1 MARKRK
7 PGDRYPGGQL
17 KQQRVDPTPEMVL
30 KRMKEIGRMDVSLD
44 HPIDVMHAKGGL
56 ARPTVRHPVSG
67 EEVPED
73 PAEAERRRDAGRSFA
88 NLAFHVFGQPFATID
103 ARSRRMVAP
112 SINQDDADDIAA
124 KEARARQTDL
134 RTPEERAEDV
144 RARYDAMVRLVGPG
158 SIREWVLRNVAV
170 FCEPIHVLARNP
182 SKREQ
187 LRLHLLDAL
196 DLIGDERAVRRAVD
210 DVRGE
215 WGRRAA

>member
-17 KQQRVDPTPEMVL
+17 KQQRVNPTPEMAL
-30 KRMKEIGRMDVSLD
+30 KRMKELGRMDVSLD
-44 HPIDVMHAKGGL
+44 HPIDVLHAEGLL
-56 ARPTVRHPVSG
+56 ARG
-67 EEVPED
+67 FED
-73 PAEAERRRDAGRSFA
+73 PAEAERRRDAGRAFA

-103 ARSRRMVAP
+103 GRSRRMVAP

-144 RARYDAMVRLVGPG
+144 RARYDAMVRLIGPG
-158 SIREWVLRNVAV
+158 SIREWVLRKVAV
-170 FCEPIHVLARNP
+170 FCEPIHALARNP

>member
-17 KQQRVDPTPEMVL
+17 KQQRVDPTPEMTL
-30 KRMKEIGRMDVSLD
+30 KRMKELGRMDVSLD
-44 HPIDVMHAKGGL
+44 HPIDVLHAKGML
-56 ARPTVRHPVSG
+56 ARGS
-67 EEVPED
+67 ED
-73 PAEAERRRDAGRSFA
+73 PAEAERRRDAGRAFA

-158 SIREWVLRNVAV
+158 SIREWVLRKVAV

-196 DLIGDERAVRRAVD
+196 DLIADEREVRRAVD
-210 DVRGE
+210 DVRVG

>member
-7 PGDRYPGGQL
+7 AGDSYPGGQL
-17 KQQRVDPTPEMVL
+17 KQQRVEPTPEMVL
-30 KRMKEIGRMDVSLD
+30 KRMMEVGRMDVSQD
-44 HPIDVMHAKGGL
+44 HPIDVMHAKGL
-56 ARPTVRHPVSG
+56 LSRPK
-67 EEVPED
+67 EDD
-73 PAEAERRRDAGRSFA
+73 PAEAERRRDSGRAFA

-103 ARSRRMVAP
+103 SRSRRMVAP
-112 SINQDDADDIAA
+112 SINPDDADDIAA

-144 RARYDAMVRLVGPG
+144 RARYEAMLRLIGSG
-158 SIREWVLRNVAV
+158 SIREWVLRRVAV

-182 SKREQ
+182 SKRER
-187 LRLHLLDAL
+187 LRLHLIDAL

-210 DVRGE
+210 DVRGQ

>member
-17 KQQRVDPTPEMVL
+17 KQQRVNPTPEMAL
-30 KRMKEIGRMDVSLD
+30 KRMKELGRMDVSLD
-44 HPIDVMHAKGGL
+44 HPIDALHAKGLL
-56 ARPTVRHPVSG
+56 ARG
-67 EEVPED
+67 FED
-73 PAEAERRRDAGRSFA
+73 PAEAEWRRDAGRAFA

-144 RARYDAMVRLVGPG
+144 RARYDAMVRLIGPG
-158 SIREWVLRNVAV
+158 SIREWVLRKVAV
-170 FCEPIHVLARNP
+170 FCEPIHALARNP

>member
-7 PGDRYPGGQL
+7 SGDRYPGGQL

-44 HPIDVMHAKGGL
+44 HPIDVMHAKGL
-56 ARPTVRHPVSG
+56 LSRPK
-67 EEVPED
+67 EDD
-73 PAEAERRRDAGRSFA
+73 PAEAERRRDAGRAFA

-103 ARSRRMVAP
+103 SRSRRMVAP

-124 KEARARQTDL
+124 KEARARQTDT

-144 RARYDAMVRLVGPG
+144 RARYDAMMRLVGPG
-158 SIREWVLRNVAV
+158 SIREWVLRQVAV
-170 FCEPIHVLARNP
+170 FCEPIARLARNP

-196 DLIGDERAVRRAVD
+196 DLIADEREVRRAVD
-210 DVRGE
+210 DVRVG

>member
-17 KQQRVDPTPEMVL
+17 KQQRVEPTPEMVL
-30 KRMKEIGRMDVSLD
+30 KRMKEVGRMDVSPD
-44 HPIDVMHAKGGL
+44 HPIDVMHVKGLLSRYGDD
-56 ARPTVRHPVSG
+56 
-67 EEVPED
+67 D
-73 PAEAERRRDAGRSFA
+73 PAVEDRRRDSGRAFA

-103 ARSRRMVAP
+103 PRSRRMVPP
-112 SINQDDADDIAA
+112 SINSDDADDIAA
-124 KEARARQTDL
+124 KEARARQTDT

-144 RARYDAMVRLVGPG
+144 RARYDAMLRLIGPG
-158 SIREWVLRNVAV
+158 SIREWVLRRVAV

-210 DVRGE
+210 DVRGQ

>member
-17 KQQRVDPTPEMVL
+17 KQQRIDPTPEMIL
-30 KRMKEIGRMDVSLD
+30 KRMTETGRMDVSSD
-44 HPIDVMHAKGGL
+44 HPIDVMHAKGL
-56 ARPTVRHPVSG
+56 LSRPQ
-67 EEVPED
+67 EDD
-73 PAEAERRRDAGRSFA
+73 PAEAERRRDAGRAFA

-112 SINQDDADDIAA
+112 SINPDDADDIAA
-124 KEARARQTDL
+124 KEARARQTDT
-134 RTPEERAEDV
+134 RTPDERAEDV
-144 RARYDAMVRLVGPG
+144 RARYEAMLRLIGHG
-158 SIREWVLRNVAV
+158 SIREWVLRRVAV
-170 FCEPIHVLARNP
+170 FCEPMAMLARNP

-196 DLIGDERAVRRAVD
+196 DLIADERAVRRTVD

-215 WGRRAA
+215 WGRKAA